1 MRQNADNFLYSNIL
15 GRTSKKNH
23 PVAKEGCRT
32 SLTHKRKY
40 PSAKHVQGKPLFQNP
55 RSWPGPKGPRD
66 CSCRQ
71 TVWSRPGVQGLS
83 HHPVHILNSP
93 TVQFTATVDRIYTS
107 NPGDWPKKHSYEPL
121 PTAHIGLIIYQ
132 YMQQGILS
140 KRVSTVSHQPSPQ
153 CPCRPHCHSSARS
166 RRHSS
171 KSCPLSRSS
180 NSTCKKMVRLARSPE
195 ETY

>member
-1 MRQNADNFLYSNIL
+1 MRQNADNFLYSLTFYVGPVKKITLQQKKAAERPLLTKGNTLLPNMSKESLCFKIPEVGLDRKDL
-15 GRTSKKNH
+15 GTVLADR
-23 PVAKEGCRT
+23 
-32 SLTHKRKY
+32 
-40 PSAKHVQGKPLFQNP
+40 LF
-55 RSWPGPKGPRD
+55 G
-66 CSCRQ
+66 
-71 TVWSRPGVQGLS
+71 QGLA